1 MGFGDGLL
9 LDGEDILLF
18 VLELSLICEH
28 VQGKIVG
35 MEAFIGLGVVLVD
48 ELFVLGIDGHSVMI
62 LLDRVELTDDD

>member
-1 MGFGDGLL
+1 M
-9 LDGEDILLF
+9 F